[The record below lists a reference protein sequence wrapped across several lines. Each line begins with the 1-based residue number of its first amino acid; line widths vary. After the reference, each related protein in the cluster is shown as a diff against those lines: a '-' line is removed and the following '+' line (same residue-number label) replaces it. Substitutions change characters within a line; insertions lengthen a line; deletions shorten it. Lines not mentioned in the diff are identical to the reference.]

1 MKQKWLFVVGVA
13 IIILGGLT
21 FSFRGQVDRW
31 RTLNSL
37 QKVDDYPLYVM
48 TYYGDYGFK
57 DFLQTGRRAELAQSA
72 ARQEWACS
80 VFSTLDKDGNPML
93 ARNFDWHNRAALL
106 LYTDPPDGYASVSLV
121 DVQYLGFN
129 KKEPS
134 WSDRRGLVAAPYWPF
149 DGMNEVGLAV
159 GMMAVPYAQSSDDPE
174 KVTLD
179 SLQAIRLLL
188 DYAQDVDQA
197 IALLQNYNIDFGGG
211 PPLHYLVADAAGS
224 SAVIEFIDGQMVVLR
239 PDKPWQVSTNFLI
252 SQEQPEGADSS
263 CRRYNRA
270 TEILEQTEG
279 NITPAEAMTL
289 LENVS
294 QGSTMWSVVYG
305 LTTGDI
311 QIAMGRQYSAV
322 KKFKLEMTIEHPLN

>member
-1 MKQKWLFVVGVA
+1 MKQKWLLVVGA
-13 IIILGGLT
+13 IIIILAGLA
-21 FSFRGQVDRW
+21 FSFRGPVNQW

-48 TYYGDYGFK
+48 TYHGDYGFK
-57 DFLQTGRRAELAQSA
+57 DFLQTGRRAELVPSA

-80 VFSTLDKDGNPML
+80 VFSTLNREGRPVL
-93 ARNFDWHNRAALL
+93 GRNFDWHNRATLL
-106 LYTDPPDGYASVSLV
+106 LYTDSPDGYASVSMV
-121 DVQYLGFN
+121 DVEYLGFN
-129 KKEPS
+129 KKNPS
-134 WSDRRGLVAAPYWPF
+134 WDDRQGLLEAPYWPF
-149 DGMNEVGLAV
+149 DGMNEAGLAV
-159 GMMAVPYAQSSDDPE
+159 GMMAVPHAQSSDDPE
-174 KVTLD
+174 KITLD

-211 PPLHYLVADAAGS
+211 PPLHYLVADAAGN

-239 PDKPWQVSTNFLI
+239 PTNPWQVSTNFLI
-252 SQEQPEGADSS
+252 SREQPEGADS
-263 CRRYNRA
+263 CCWRYNTA
-270 TEILEQTEG
+270 HETLAQTEG
-279 NITPAEAMTL
+279 KVSAVEAMTL

-311 QIAMGRQYSAV
+311 QVAMGRQYDGV
-322 KKFKLEMTIEHPLN
+322 KEFKLEMMGN

>member
-1 MKQKWLFVVGVA
+1 
-13 IIILGGLT
+13 
-21 FSFRGQVDRW
+21 
-31 RTLNSL
+31 
-37 QKVDDYPLYVM
+37 
-48 TYYGDYGFK
+48 
-57 DFLQTGRRAELAQSA
+57 
-72 ARQEWACS
+72 
-80 VFSTLDKDGNPML
+80 
-93 ARNFDWHNRAALL
+93 
-106 LYTDPPDGYASVSLV
+106 
-121 DVQYLGFN
+121 
-129 KKEPS
+129 
-134 WSDRRGLVAAPYWPF
+134 
-149 DGMNEVGLAV
+149 
-159 GMMAVPYAQSSDDPE
+159 
-174 KVTLD
+174 
-179 SLQAIRLLL
+179 LLL